1 MKIGVILP
9 KKIEAEGFLLIT
21 TERIYNVPHKDGFRI
36 LVDRLW
42 PRGLAKEEV
51 DIDLWLKD
59 IGPSNELRKWFG
71 HDPNRWDGFR
81 EKFFLELDQKKDLV
95 DQILA
100 KSKERDVVLL
110 FGAKDEKYNNAV
122 ALKEYIEFRIG

>member
-1 MKIGVILP
+1 M
-9 KKIEAEGFLLIT
+9 IT